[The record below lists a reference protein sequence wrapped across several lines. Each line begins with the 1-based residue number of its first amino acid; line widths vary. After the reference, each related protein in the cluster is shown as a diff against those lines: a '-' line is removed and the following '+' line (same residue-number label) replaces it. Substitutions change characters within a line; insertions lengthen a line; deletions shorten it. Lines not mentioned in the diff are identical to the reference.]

1 MALSDHTLIAA
12 YPLGSGI
19 ADLQDSYD
27 GYSAQNMTFAGD
39 GDLSG
44 LPVADFNSSYYGV
57 DNDLY
62 NGFDTEYSFS
72 MWMKPDTIAHSWLMN
87 NEQHGSYYAT
97 WGVLLQAD
105 GQLHLFVR
113 NANGGAYDIA
123 RTGVSLVVD
132 EWSHVAATWNGTEIK
147 WYVDGALV
155 STTAASRIPW
165 NSPATLWIGANATK
179 SGVQKYYFD
188 GKMSDLRFWY
198 SELTAS
204 DVAELHAAGQV
215 PIDLGMD
222 AKYALDTD
230 ATDSVGSA
238 NGTASGVTFS
248 TSAGR
253 SFADFGANSYI
264 DLGVSSGFD
273 ISGAGDF
280 SVSAWIN
287 PDSLSLPFGQIAGS
301 VVSGASSPANAG
313 WQLAINQ
320 GVLRFRVGGS
330 GSHEDLDYTLPVDV
344 AGSWNHV
351 TATRD
356 GTSVKLYLNGVE
368 VASGTFASV
377 YDTHTAT
384 AWHKMSIG
392 GYYANSQWYTGYDGK
407 IDDVRIWNRNLS
419 AIEVESLHLA
429 TTVTPSLTD
438 DLVIHHNCD
447 DATAEIGEDVTFTDV
462 SIGTSSGRTHWDF
475 ANLNSKAVLSDP
487 NNLPDMSGDWTVSMW
502 FSEMTAPTTWRSIAR
517 SQTENLGVVSSPSH
531 SPANTL
537 GVYTTTAFVSAGY
550 SMNYLNFQNWN
561 HMVIVG
567 SGTTTKFYINGSH
580 VGTAPVKIS
589 SDLYAL
595 NNTFSGNHS
604 QLFANNMDDVR
615 VWSRALSDSEV
626 STLHTG
632 TIVTPSLTDDLV
644 GVWNFDSADAT
655 DSVGSNDGTVTGV
668 DFISDSGRTV
678 ASFDASAGEKIH
690 FGDVDDVDF
699 GTADFSVGV
708 WVNFNSI
715 SSGAYTSPVVL
726 KGQTSLANWSGYSL
740 NAYQGQMRFGV
751 GGNGGVKVATAAITT
766 GDWHHVVGTRTGAAI
781 KLYID
786 GSLVDTQADT
796 MTRNVST
803 HLPLTFGSINNGTEY
818 NGLLDAM
825 VDDVRVWSRALS
837 DSEVSTL
844 HTETIVT
851 PSLTDDLVHK
861 WSLDTDGS
869 AEVGSVDLVAHNS
882 ATHIDNVGSLPE
894 VDSGFHPA
902 TSIALNPSAGY
913 TISIWF
919 KGLKSNAW
927 NPFIAGGSSG
937 TGGNHAGSTA
947 YYDIAFDSTDLHV
960 WMQTSPY
967 YRRSGYDMMSDTNLD
982 TGWHNIVA
990 AYSGTQTIFYV
1001 DGVQVGNPVT
1011 WSGSPSIQTFGSWKN
1026 TTDRAP
1032 ADFMDDIRVWSRT
1045 LSASEVTALHA
1056 AGAEA
1061 PSGAYDW
1068 THGGNLS
1075 DIVKFSRG
1083 SDISGN
1089 PSYAYAK
1096 KEPGDDTTTL
1106 YFATDFQT
1114 WSTFSSYASGVSSID
1129 GSPICMEYGPNGK
1142 VLVGTDSGK
1151 VYEITLD
1158 GSSVPQSYSLV
1169 HSMAGSEDIKVIKY
1183 GTSSN
1188 LWAFEAGG
1196 KVYTIPVGGGAA
1208 VEKLDLN
1215 VVDQAGSI
1223 VQDMSE
1229 ANDAWSIV
1237 VRRPDFTFVVY
1248 LVSPDW
1254 STVNNPASLQAVL
1267 SAINPV
1273 DLNYFYDID
1282 TWCASGADGTVI
1294 TTDDINNWIA

>member
-19 ADLQDSYD
+19 EDLQDSYD

-44 LPVADFNSSYYGV
+44 LPVADFNSSYYGI

-72 MWMKPDTIAHSWLMN
+72 MWMKPETIAHSWIMA
-87 NEQHGSYYAT
+87 NEQHGTYYGT
-97 WGVLLQAD
+97 WGVVLQAD
-105 GQLHLFVR
+105 GQLQLFVR

-123 RTGVSLVVD
+123 LTGVSLVVD
-132 EWSHVAATWNGTEIK
+132 EWSHVAATWSGTEIK

-204 DVAELHAAGQV
+204 DISELYAAGQV

-222 AKYALDTD
+222 AKYTLDSD
-230 ATDSVGSA
+230 DSVGSA

-248 TSAGR
+248 TSSGR
-253 SFADFGANSYI
+253 SFADFGAGSYI

-313 WQLAINQ
+313 WQLVINQ

-344 AGSWNHV
+344 VGSWNHV

-356 GTSVKLYLNGVE
+356 GTSVKLYLNGAE

-377 YDTHTAT
+377 YNTYTAT

-429 TTVTPSLTD
+429 TTVPPSLTD
-438 DLVIHHNCD
+438 DLVLHHDCD

-462 SIGTSSGRTHWDF
+462 SIGSSSGRTHWDF

-487 NNLPDMSGDWTVSMW
+487 NNLPDMAGDWTVSMW

-517 SQTENLGVVSSPSH
+517 SQTECLAVVSSPHH

-537 GVYTTTAFVSAGY
+537 GVYTTTAFISAGY
-550 SMNYLNFQNWN
+550 SMNYLDFQNWN

-580 VGTAPVKIS
+580 VGTAPAKIS

-644 GVWNFDSADAT
+644 AKYEFDSD
-655 DSVGSNDGTVTGV
+655 
-668 DFISDSGRTV
+668 
-678 ASFDASAGEKIH
+678 
-690 FGDVDDVDF
+690 
-699 GTADFSVGV
+699 
-708 WVNFNSI
+708 
-715 SSGAYTSPVVL
+715 
-726 KGQTSLANWSGYSL
+726 
-740 NAYQGQMRFGV
+740 
-751 GGNGGVKVATAAITT
+751 
-766 GDWHHVVGTRTGAAI
+766 
-781 KLYID
+781 
-786 GSLVDTQADT
+786 
-796 MTRNVST
+796 
-803 HLPLTFGSINNGTEY
+803 
-818 NGLLDAM
+818 
-825 VDDVRVWSRALS
+825 
-837 DSEVSTL
+837 
-844 HTETIVT
+844 
-851 PSLTDDLVHK
+851 LTDD
-861 WSLDTDGS
+861 
-869 AEVGSVDLVAHNS
+869 VGSYDLTAFQGAAVS
-882 ATHIDNVGSLPE
+882 DGKLILPDIDSGVYPSSKISIGDQFTLSLWFEDLKDRNLAQVNWMQFASTSTGSPAGPVGS
-894 VDSGFHPA
+894 
-902 TSIALNPSAGY
+902 T
-913 TISIWF
+913 
-919 KGLKSNAW
+919 
-927 NPFIAGGSSG
+927 
-937 TGGNHAGSTA
+937 GNH
-947 YYDIAFDSTDLHV
+947 YIAAV
-960 WMQTSPY
+960 WHD
-967 YRRSGYDMMSDTNLD
+967 DML
-982 TGWHNIVA
+982 G
-990 AYSGTQTIFYV
+990 AYSGTTWSSSGYSMTNVSHSGRHHLVAAYDDGTLTYYI
-1001 DGVQVGNPVT
+1001 DGVQA
-1011 WSGSPSIQTFGSWKN
+1011 GSPVAYSSVGEIQVFGAWQGFN
-1026 TTDRAP
+1026 YAP
-1032 ADFMDDIRVWSRT
+1032 AESLDEIRVYNRT
-1045 LSASEVTALHA
+1045 LSSTEVGELYNN
-1056 AGAEA
+1056 GA
-1061 PSGAYDW
+1061 
-1068 THGGNLS
+1068 
-1075 DIVKFSRG
+1075 
-1083 SDISGN
+1083 N
-1089 PSYAYAK
+1089 PQG
-1096 KEPGDDTTTL
+1096 ENNMGQIT
-1106 YFATDFQT
+1106 F
-1114 WSTFSSYASGVSSID
+1114 TFSGLLYDGFNSEGAWRLMQGATVWDEGTFASLGLAAND
-1129 GSPICMEYGPNGK
+1129 Q
-1142 VLVGTDSGK
+1142 LVI
-1151 VYEITLD
+1151 VANN
-1158 GSSVPQSYSLV
+1158 VPTTN
-1169 HSMAGSEDIKVIKY
+1169 I
-1183 GTSSN
+1183 
-1188 LWAFEAGG
+1188 AGG
-1196 KVYTIPVGGGAA
+1196 VPIRLK
-1208 VEKLDLN
+1208 
-1215 VVDQAGSI
+1215 
-1223 VQDMSE
+1223 
-1229 ANDAWSIV
+1229 
-1237 VRRPDFTFVVY
+1237 
-1248 LVSPDW
+1248 
-1254 STVNNPASLQAVL
+1254 
-1267 SAINPV
+1267 
-1273 DLNYFYDID
+1273 
-1282 TWCASGADGTVI
+1282 
-1294 TTDDINNWIA
+1294 

>member
-87 NEQHGSYYAT
+87 NEQHGSYYVT

-105 GQLHLFVR
+105 GQVQLFVR
-113 NANGGAYDIA
+113 NANGGAYDVA

-147 WYVDGALV
+147 WYVDGALE

-204 DVAELHAAGQV
+204 DISELYAAGQV
-215 PIDLGMD
+215 PIDLG
-222 AKYALDTD
+222 L
-230 ATDSVGSA
+230 
-238 NGTASGVTFS
+238 
-248 TSAGR
+248 
-253 SFADFGANSYI
+253 
-264 DLGVSSGFD
+264 
-273 ISGAGDF
+273 
-280 SVSAWIN
+280 
-287 PDSLSLPFGQIAGS
+287 
-301 VVSGASSPANAG
+301 
-313 WQLAINQ
+313 
-320 GVLRFRVGGS
+320 VL
-330 GSHEDLDYTLPVDV
+330 
-344 AGSWNHV
+344 
-351 TATRD
+351 
-356 GTSVKLYLNGVE
+356 
-368 VASGTFASV
+368 
-377 YDTHTAT
+377 
-384 AWHKMSIG
+384 
-392 GYYANSQWYTGYDGK
+392 
-407 IDDVRIWNRNLS
+407 
-419 AIEVESLHLA
+419 
-429 TTVTPSLTD
+429 
-438 DLVIHHNCD
+438 HHDCD

-487 NNLPDMSGDWTVSMW
+487 NNLPDMAGDWTVSMW
-502 FSEMTAPTTWRSIAR
+502 FSEMTAPTTWRSIAK
-517 SQTENLGVVSSPSH
+517 SQTELLGVVSSPH
-531 SPANTL
+531 HTPANTL
-537 GVYTTTAFVSAGY
+537 GVYTTGGYISAGY
-550 SMNYLNFQNWN
+550 SMNYLEFQNWN

-580 VGTAPVKIS
+580 VGTAPAKVS
-589 SDLYAL
+589 TDLYSI
-595 NNTFSGNHS
+595 NNQPVGSYN
-604 QLFANNMDDVR
+604 QLFANNIDDVR
-615 VWSRALSDSEV
+615 VWSRALGASEV
-626 STLHTG
+626 TALHAETYVPPTLA
-632 TIVTPSLTDDLV
+632 DDLV

-655 DSVGSNDGTVTGV
+655 DSVGSIDGTV
-668 DFISDSGRTV
+668 SGAAFGSGLGRSF
-678 ASFDASAGEKIH
+678 ASFDGSN
-690 FGDVDDVDF
+690 D
-699 GTADFSVGV
+699 
-708 WVNFNSI
+708 SI
-715 SSGAYTSPVVL
+715 SISHDLSHGFSGTTTTVSTWIKTA
-726 KGQTSLANWSGYSL
+726 QTSRGFCLL
-740 NAYQGQMRFGV
+740 KAYQGNS
-751 GGNGGVKVATAAITT
+751 GGDTWYLAVNDSGGTNKISFYWRNNSTSVVKQLFSTSDINDDV
-766 GDWHHVVGTRTGAAI
+766 WHHIVTVRSGENLY
-781 KLYID
+781 LYID
-786 GSLVDTQADT
+786 GVLEASESGATGTFAPTNPLYLGKWDHPNHSAD
-796 MTRNVST
+796 
-803 HLPLTFGSINNGTEY
+803 FWY
-818 NGLLDAM
+818 NGEL
-825 VDDVRVWSRALS
+825 DDVRVWSRALGA
-837 DSEVSTL
+837 SEVTTL

-851 PSLTDDLVHK
+851 PSLTDGLIHK

-882 ATHIDNVGSLPE
+882 ATHIDNVGSLSE
-894 VDSGFHPA
+894 TGSGFHPA

-913 TISIWF
+913 TISTWF
-919 KGLKSNAW
+919 KGLKSNAF
-927 NPFIAGGSSG
+927 NQFVAGGSSG
-937 TGGNHAGSTA
+937 TGGNFAGSTA
-947 YYDIAFDSTDLHV
+947 YYDIAFDSTDLYV

-967 YRRSGYDMMSDTNLD
+967 HRRSGYDIMSDTNLD

-990 AYSGTQTIFYV
+990 AYDGTQTTFYV

-1026 TTDRAP
+1026 SVAPSGRAP

-1045 LSASEVTALHA
+1045 LSASEVSTLHA
-1056 AGAEA
+1056 AGADSPA
-1061 PSGAYDW
+1061 PSGYDW

-1096 KEPGDDTTTL
+1096 KEPGDGSTTL

-1151 VYEITLD
+1151 LYEIVLD
-1158 GSSVPQSYSLV
+1158 GSSAPQSYSLV

-1183 GTSSN
+1183 GVSSN

-1237 VRRPDFTFVVY
+1237 VRRSDFTFVVY

-1254 STVNNPASLQAVL
+1254 STVNSPASLQAVL
-1267 SAINPV
+1267 SAINPL

-1282 TWCASGADGTVI
+1282 TWCASGADGTTV

>member
-626 STLHTG
+626 STLHT
-632 TIVTPSLTDDLV
+632 
-644 GVWNFDSADAT
+644 
-655 DSVGSNDGTVTGV
+655 
-668 DFISDSGRTV
+668 
-678 ASFDASAGEKIH
+678 
-690 FGDVDDVDF
+690 
-699 GTADFSVGV
+699 
-708 WVNFNSI
+708 
-715 SSGAYTSPVVL
+715 
-726 KGQTSLANWSGYSL
+726 
-740 NAYQGQMRFGV
+740 
-751 GGNGGVKVATAAITT
+751 
-766 GDWHHVVGTRTGAAI
+766 
-781 KLYID
+781 
-786 GSLVDTQADT
+786 
-796 MTRNVST
+796 
-803 HLPLTFGSINNGTEY
+803 
-818 NGLLDAM
+818 
-825 VDDVRVWSRALS
+825 
-837 DSEVSTL
+837 
-844 HTETIVT
+844 ETIVT
-851 PSLTDDLVHK
+851 PSLTDDLIHK

-1026 TTDRAP
+1026 MTDRAP

-1114 WSTFSSYASGVSSID
+1114 WSTFSSYASGVSSIV